1 MISYIGSFLIL
12 IALLN
17 ASLLVL
23 ARPIFSNISTDYD
36 SLILST
42 SKLQFPLVL
51 IAFLC
56 LIASFVNDDFSGK
69 FGVAEGENVAFSLG
83 FNLSGY
89 YKLSIMEN
97 IEMENIVTMYSD
109 Y

>member
-1 MISYIGSFLIL
+1 MISYIGSFIIL

-23 ARPIFSNISTDYD
+23 SKPILSKITSDYD

-51 IAFLC
+51 IAFIC
-56 LIASFVNDDFSGK
+56 LIVAFVNDDFSLKYISSNSNSAYRSSIKYQLLGPDMRGLC
-69 FGVAEGENVAFSLG
+69 FYGV
-83 FNLSGY
+83 
-89 YKLSIMEN
+89 
-97 IEMENIVTMYSD
+97 
-109 Y
+109 